1 LFRLEPRDTFRRPK
15 VIWPS
20 REPARLRGAFRF
32 KDGAAMPLFL
42 VLLILEIMLIIH
54 AVKTG
59 RASPWAFIILFA
71 PLIGAIAYVVAVLVP
86 DWFGSPQGVR
96 TQQSI
101 AKSLNP
107 EKRYR
112 ALSDA
117 VEIADTIANRAAL
130 AEECMA
136 LGRFEEAKRHF
147 EVILSRPL
155 GDEPLYMFGRARAQF
170 GLGQAGDTVAILDDL
185 RARFPDYQSAEAH
198 LVYARALEMCNRS
211 EEALEEYRALSEYY
225 VGAEARVRYGLL
237 LERLGREAE
246 AKAWLTEVVRQFRRS
261 PAHVQKAQAE
271 WIARAE
277 KVVRA

>member
-1 LFRLEPRDTFRRPK
+1 
-15 VIWPS
+15 
-20 REPARLRGAFRF
+20 
-32 KDGAAMPLFL
+32 MPL
-42 VLLILEIMLIIH
+42 VLLLLVLEIMLIIH

-96 TQQSI
+96 TQRRI
-101 AKSLNP
+101 ANTLDP
-107 EKRYR
+107 GKRYR
-112 ALSDA
+112 ELSDA

-130 AEECMA
+130 AEECLA
-136 LGRFEEAKRHF
+136 LERFEEAKRHF
-147 EVILSRPL
+147 EVILTRPM
-155 GDEPLYMFGRARAQF
+155 GDEPLYMAGRARAQF
-170 GLGQAGDTVAILDDL
+170 GLGQAADTVAILDDL
-185 RARFPDYQSAEAH
+185 RTRFPDYQSADAH
-198 LVYARALEMCNRS
+198 LLYARALEQCGRS
-211 EEALEEYRALSEYY
+211 EEALAEYRALSDYF

-237 LERLGREAE
+237 LERTGREAE
-246 AKAWLTEVVRQFRRS
+246 ARAWLAEVLRQLRRA

>member
-1 LFRLEPRDTFRRPK
+1 
-15 VIWPS
+15 
-20 REPARLRGAFRF
+20 
-32 KDGAAMPLFL
+32 MPLA
-42 VLLILEIMLIIH
+42 VLLLVLEIMLIIH

-71 PLIGAIAYVVAVLVP
+71 PLIGAIAYVIAVLVP
-86 DWFGSPQGVR
+86 DWFGSPQGQR
-96 TQQSI
+96 TQRQI
-101 AKSLNP
+101 ARSLNP

-112 ALSDA
+112 ELSDA

-136 LGRFEEAKRHF
+136 LARFEEAKRHF

-155 GDEPLYMFGRARAQF
+155 GDEPLYMYGKARAQF
-170 GLGQAGDTVAILDDL
+170 GLNQAGDTVAILDDL
-185 RARFPDYQSAEAH
+185 RERFPQYQSAEAH
-198 LVYARALEMCNRS
+198 LLYARALEACGRN
-211 EEALEEYRALSEYY
+211 EQALEEYRALSDYY

-237 LERLGREAE
+237 LERLGRDAE
-246 AKAWLTEVVRQFRRS
+246 ARAWLTEVVRQFRRS

>member
-1 LFRLEPRDTFRRPK
+1 
-15 VIWPS
+15 
-20 REPARLRGAFRF
+20 
-32 KDGAAMPLFL
+32 MPLFL

-71 PLIGAIAYVVAVLVP
+71 PLIGAIAYVVAVLIP

-96 TQQSI
+96 AQQRV

-112 ALSDA
+112 ALTDA

-130 AEECMA
+130 AEECLA
-136 LGRFEEAKRHF
+136 LGYYEEAKRHF
-147 EVILSRPL
+147 EVILARPL
-155 GDEPLYMFGRARAQF
+155 GDEPLYMFGKARAQF
-170 GLGQAGDTVAILDDL
+170 GLGQAADTVAILDDL
-185 RARFPDYQSAEAH
+185 RARWPDYQSADAH
-198 LVYARALEMCNRS
+198 LVYARALEMCSRN
-211 EEALEEYRALSEYY
+211 EEALEEYRAVSEYF

>member
-1 LFRLEPRDTFRRPK
+1 
-15 VIWPS
+15 
-20 REPARLRGAFRF
+20 
-32 KDGAAMPLFL
+32 MPLF
-42 VLLILEIMLIIH
+42 VLLLIIEVMLIIH
-54 AVKTG
+54 AVRTG

-71 PLIGAIAYVVAVLVP
+71 PLVGAIAYVVAVLVP
-86 DWFGSPQGVR
+86 DWFGSPQAQR
-96 TQQSI
+96 TQQRI

-130 AEECMA
+130 AEECLT
-136 LGRFEEAKRHF
+136 LGHYEEAKRHF

-155 GDEPLYMFGRARAQF
+155 GDEPLYMFGKARAQF
-170 GLGQAGDTVAILDDL
+170 GLGQAADTIAILDDL
-185 RARFPDYQSAEAH
+185 RARWPDYHSAEAH
-198 LVYARALEMCNRS
+198 LVYGRALEMCNRN
-211 EEALEEYRALSEYY
+211 EEALQEYRALSEYY

-246 AKAWLTEVVRQFRRS
+246 AKAWLADVVRQFRRS

-277 KVVRA
+277 KAVRA